1 MRSIVLLAVV
11 AVGLSGT
18 LVRAQ
23 AQGTQADQ
31 TAVTP
36 VRAHTQG
43 TQVDRAAVSDLGKKY
58 EAAFAKGDAKG
69 VAGLYTMDGV
79 LTDAYGVVSVG
90 RPEIEKT
97 TAANFAGPLKG
108 ATLTV
113 VQGPTAFPRPDV
125 AVGRG
130 TFEIRSGSNSM
141 SKGMYL
147 VVSVKRADGWH
158 IAAHQNMVPAPPPPS
173 GKAY

>member
-1 MRSIVLLAVV
+1 MRSIVLLAV
-11 AVGLSGT
+11 AAACFPGAPA
-18 LVRAQ
+18 R

-31 TAVTP
+31 TAVSNL
-36 VRAHTQG
+36 A
-43 TQVDRAAVSDLGKKY
+43 KKY
-58 EAAFAKGDAKG
+58 EAAFAKGDARG
-69 VAGLYTMDGV
+69 VAALYATDGV
-79 LTDAYGVVSVG
+79 LTDVSGVVNVG
-90 RPEIEKT
+90 RSEIEKT
-97 TAANFAGPLKG
+97 TAANFAGPFKG

-130 TFEIRSGSNSM
+130 TFEIRSGTNSM
-141 SKGMYL
+141 VKGMYL

>member
-11 AVGLSGT
+11 AAGLPGT
-18 LVRAQ
+18 LARAQ

-36 VRAHTQG
+36 VRAHPQG
-43 TQVDRAAVSDLGKKY
+43 TQADRAAVSELGKKY

-69 VAGLYTMDGV
+69 VAALYTVDGV
-79 LTDAYGVVSVG
+79 MTDAYGVVSIG

-97 TAANFAGPLKG
+97 SAANFAGPLKG
-108 ATLTV
+108 ATLSV
-113 VQGPTAFPRPDV
+113 VQGPTDFPSAGV

-147 VVSVKRADGWH
+147 VVSVKRTDGWH

-173 GKAY
+173 GRAY